1 MSGRGRSGGGGGARR
16 SKGGGH
22 LLAGDALQPLR
33 REEVLAH
40 PLHERLLAL
49 AVGHE
54 LIDGVHLL
62 LPRRRVRVDVGEDA
76 CEGRGG
82 EEGGS
87 VRGEAEGSGA
97 GSAEEARYVFAPAMC
112 EIADAHAIAPMSWAM
127 IETANSDGVTGV
139 MSP

>member
-1 MSGRGRSGGGGGARR
+1 MGVRGSTSGGGGALWQP
-16 SKGGGH
+16 GGGRGH

-33 REEVLAH
+33 RQEVLAH

-76 CEGRGG
+76 C
-82 EEGGS
+82 
-87 VRGEAEGSGA
+87 VRGKGA
-97 GSAEEARYVFAPAMC
+97 
-112 EIADAHAIAPMSWAM
+112 
-127 IETANSDGVTGV
+127 
-139 MSP
+139 

>member
-1 MSGRGRSGGGGGARR
+1 MPRGRR

-62 LPRRRVRVDVGEDA
+62 LPRRRVRVDVREDA
-76 CEGRGG
+76 CVRGG
-82 EEGGS
+82 EGREARREAARGRGS
-87 VRGEAEGSGA
+87 GEA
-97 GSAEEARYVFAPAMC
+97 RDVFAPAMC

>member
-1 MSGRGRSGGGGGARR
+1 M
-16 SKGGGH
+16 GGH

-54 LIDGVHLL
+54 LVDGVHLL
-62 LPRRRVRVDVGEDA
+62 LPRRRVRVDVREDA

-82 EEGGS
+82 EGVFGRGGGKRRGRGGS
-87 VRGEAEGSGA
+87 GEA
-97 GSAEEARYVFAPAMC
+97 RDVFAPAMC

-127 IETANSDGVTGV
+127 METANSDGVTGV